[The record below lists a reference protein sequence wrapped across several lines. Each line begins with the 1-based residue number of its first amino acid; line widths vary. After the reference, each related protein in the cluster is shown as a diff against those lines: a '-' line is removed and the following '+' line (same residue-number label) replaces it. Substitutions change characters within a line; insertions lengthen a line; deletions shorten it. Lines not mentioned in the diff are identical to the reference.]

1 MNKVEKFKDLKCWQ
15 NARDLAKSVFLIGID
30 NLKDWSLQSQ
40 LRRAALSTMNNIAE
54 GFARFS
60 RKDFI
65 KFLDYSQ
72 SSSSE
77 EKSMLYLLEDLKY
90 LGQDE
95 LDELHLKVDNR
106 RKLTLGLIKY
116 LKSN

>member
-1 MNKVEKFKDLKCWQ
+1 MNKVEKFEDLKCWQ

-30 NLKDWSLQSQ
+30 NIKDRSFQSQ
-40 LRRAALSTMNNIAE
+40 LRRAALSTMNNIAK

-60 RKDFI
+60 RKHFI

-77 EKSMLYLLEDLKY
+77 VKSMLYLLEDLKY
-90 LGQDE
+90 LRQSG
-95 LDELHLKVDNR
+95 LDQLHLKVDNH

-116 LKSN
+116 LKSK